1 MYRLL
6 VTLSLVNVLILV
18 LQLPDVPHMQ
28 WLTVEAF
35 IVTGLFCLIPPGPGR
50 RLAGYGAGAL
60 FGLLAL
66 AAVADALVRQ
76 ALGRALNLYLDAS
89 LLAAGHELLQTN
101 LGYGLA
107 FLAVA
112 LGALAIMALVVLVG
126 RLLDRARPLRS
137 ATRLQALTLMA
148 VGVGLALLAAAGVPG
163 IGAPAA
169 SWMANQANL
178 ALCTAKATDTFRIR
192 MADPGR
198 NATGGSLD
206 GLAGRDVILG
216 FVESYGISILTDARY
231 STVMDG
237 RLATMAQS
245 LEAAG
250 LHVVTGRLRS
260 PVQGG
265 QSWLAHGTLL
275 SGQWVDSQL
284 DYEILLASDFPT
296 LVDDFNATGH
306 RTVAVMPAITRA
318 WPEGGQFGYDEIYD
332 ATSMDY
338 QGPALN
344 WVTMPDQYTWS
355 WFQSRVREKADTPL
369 FAELALI
376 SSHAPWVPVLPV
388 LGWDR
393 IGDGAV
399 FEQWVD
405 AGEAPVDL
413 WRDHD
418 RVREH
423 YGRAVDYALNVV
435 TGYATRHLDESTLL
449 IVLGD
454 HQPAPMI
461 TGAGA
466 SRDVPVHLI
475 SGDQALLESFL
486 PPTLSG
492 GHDGLPTFRQG
503 TRPEMTGEALTMAE
517 FRPFLHRRFG
527 NVRK

>member
-6 VTLSLVNVLILV
+6 VTLILVNVLILA
-18 LQLPDVPHMQ
+18 LQLPDFPDMHWV
-28 WLTVEAF
+28 TVEAF
-35 IVTGLFCLIPPGPGR
+35 LVTALFCLIPPGPGR
-50 RLAGYGAGAL
+50 RLAGYAAGAL

-66 AAVADALVRQ
+66 AAIADALVRQ
-76 ALGRALNLYLDAS
+76 ALGRSLNLYLDAS
-89 LLAAGHELLQTN
+89 LLGSGHELLQSN

-107 FLAVA
+107 LLTVA
-112 LGALAIMALVVLVG
+112 LGALVIVALVVLVG
-126 RLLDRARPLRS
+126 RLLDRSGPLRS
-137 ATRLQALTLMA
+137 ATRRQALALMA
-148 VGVGLALLAAAGVPG
+148 VGVGLSMLAAAGVPG

-169 SWMANQANL
+169 GWVANQASL
-178 ALCTAKATDTFRIR
+178 ALSTAEATDTFRTR

-198 NATGGSLD
+198 NAASGSLD

-216 FVESYGISILTDARY
+216 FVESYGISTLTDARY
-231 STVMDG
+231 RTVIDR

-250 LHVVTGRLRS
+250 LHVVTGRLSS

-275 SGQWVDSQL
+275 SGQWVNSQL

-296 LVDDFNATGH
+296 LIDDFNATGY

-318 WPEGGQFGYDEIYD
+318 WPEGRLFGYDEIYD

-338 QGPALN
+338 QGPPLN

-355 WFQSRVREKADTPL
+355 WFQSRVREKTDTPL

-388 LGWDR
+388 LEWDR
-393 IGDGAV
+393 IGDGSV
-399 FEQWVD
+399 FEQWAD

-418 RVREH
+418 RVRDH
-423 YGRAVDYALNVV
+423 YVRAVDYALNVV
-435 TGYATRHLDESTLL
+435 TGYATRFLDESTLL

-461 TGAGA
+461 TGDDA

-475 SGDQALLESFL
+475 SGDQALLASFL
-486 PPTLSG
+486 SPRLDG
-492 GHDGLPTFRQG
+492 GPDGLPTFRQG

-527 NVRK
+527 GVRK